1 MQTYNDRTVDAA
13 DEVPEIPDMLEKVLL
28 YAVNEGKNR
37 ILAGEELVPFTC
49 LAVGD
54 KLFMETHPG
63 ETAEDCYALARH
75 TVEGARGA
83 KCYAF
88 CYDGYVDAEPDM
100 LDCVIAEGG
109 EPGSADGYAIGCVY
123 KMNDGEDDGIKG
135 TAETLDSEN
144 NSEADSDSATE
155 DDVKSENP
163 RSTGASVT
171 FEEET
176 IYIGEAPN
184 FMERLKDADEYTN
197 ADIDPS
203 YITGEGFEDGGNA
216 DVESDANDEKPAD
229 KEAQSKE

>member
-1 MQTYNDRTVDAA
+1 MQTYNDRTVDSTQ
-13 DEVPEIPDMLEKVLL
+13 EVPEIPDLLERVLI

-88 CYDGYVDAEPDM
+88 CYDGYVDSDPDM

-109 EPGSADGYAIGCVY
+109 EPGSADGYAVGCVY
-123 KMNDGEDDGIKG
+123 KTSSGEQNNGNASKG
-135 TAETLDSEN
+135 A
-144 NSEADSDSATE
+144 EADDNDATASKSSA
-155 DDVKSENP
+155 
-163 RSTGASVT
+163 T
-171 FEEET
+171 FEEEI

-184 FMERLKDADEYTN
+184 FMERLKDAVEYTD
-197 ADIDPS
+197 ADIDPC
-203 YITGEGFEDGGNA
+203 YISGDGFKDGGNA
-216 DVESDANDEKPAD
+216 NVEDSMDDAEKDA
-229 KEAQSKE
+229 